1 MSAID
6 TSCYAVP
13 PEKESGAG
21 EMNRFKPPPCGSS
34 SSHLIASEIMNDIL
48 DNAFEVIMAKN
59 LQPVPKVE
67 KISPNV
73 VGDILENILSPTPNS
88 GVSNENY
95 RHDETVLLDD
105 EIKRIIKEMKY
116 PPEQKSIICTQA
128 EPVKRNTL
136 ERKNRLTNLVRN
148 SKQMLAKFVTND
160 NENELRMAKSE
171 EVHERLLKVIDLEG
185 DDHSNF
191 AEPGSSSDT
200 GILQMPPEAVMD
212 MVDLEPNIHKEGD
225 VEIEKIDKEMAGCSI
240 TKMENTKCVN
250 VNKKKWNIGAKI
262 MKYIKRNKDTK
273 KE

>member
-1 MSAID
+1 M
-6 TSCYAVP
+6 
-13 PEKESGAG
+13 
-21 EMNRFKPPPCGSS
+21 
-34 SSHLIASEIMNDIL
+34 
-48 DNAFEVIMAKN
+48 
-59 LQPVPKVE
+59 QPVPKVE

-116 PPEQKSIICTQA
+116 PPEQKSIICTQGVGDQLGDKLEVTPDKILA